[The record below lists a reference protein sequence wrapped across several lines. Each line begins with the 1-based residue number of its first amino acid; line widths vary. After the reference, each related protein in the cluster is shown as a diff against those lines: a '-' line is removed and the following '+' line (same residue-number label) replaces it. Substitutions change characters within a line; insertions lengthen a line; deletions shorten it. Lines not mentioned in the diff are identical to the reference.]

1 MEKGYLMGVCY
12 LETSTLKNQKNQLQ
26 EHSPL
31 CNTQF
36 LLLFSMYFNPF
47 FPMI

>member
-26 EHSPL
+26 EHSV
-31 CNTQF
+31 
-36 LLLFSMYFNPF
+36 
-47 FPMI
+47 